1 MSQSL
6 NQILTRG
13 SCTFCRCS
21 GHNIRQCEDP
31 RIQII
36 ERSITELIENNEDF
50 LAFDAQPS
58 RVILESFFDNIH
70 DLGTIKMYCIHLNLP
85 INQSILFMRRDIID
99 TILFQREM
107 HSNFRNRNVTS
118 RQQDVLRG
126 QKRDVIMHIHNEIKE
141 LREILA
147 LQIYVETDDD
157 ESNFRND
164 VQNTLNQL
172 HEKIQDVRDRIAEYC
187 DLFGRSAYQNLLRMM
202 SLSGDITYYNNIGTN
217 SQRLNGQTS
226 YKPLFDIKKVDLKE
240 NEEWYAIECPV
251 CYENIEAEKV
261 HMTQCDHKFCYDCIS
276 HALKTNNTCPLC
288 REEVS
293 SLTVKTVS
301 LLY

>member
-1 MSQSL
+1 MSQDQ

-31 RIQII
+31 RIQMI
-36 ERSITELIENNEDF
+36 ERSITELVENNEDF
-50 LAFDAQPS
+50 LAFHPQPS
-58 RVILESFFDNIH
+58 RVILESFFDNIN

-85 INQSILFMRRDIID
+85 INHSILFMRRDIVD
-99 TILFQREM
+99 MILFQREM
-107 HSNFRNRNVTS
+107 NSNFRNRNVTS

-126 QKRDVIMHIHNEIKE
+126 QKREVILNIHDEIKE
-141 LREILA
+141 LRENLA
-147 LQIYVETDDD
+147 LHIYVETDDD

-172 HEKIQDVRDRIAEYC
+172 HEKIQEVRERMVEYC
-187 DLFGRSAYQNLLRMM
+187 DLFGRSSYQNLLRIM
-202 SLSGDITYYNNIGTN
+202 SMSGDISYYNNLGTD
-217 SQRLNGQTS
+217 SQRLNGQIS
-226 YKPLFDIKKVDLKE
+226 YKPPFEIKKVGLKE

-251 CYENIEAEKV
+251 CYEDIDAEKV
-261 HMTQCDHKFCYDCIS
+261 HMTQCEHKFCYDCIS
-276 HALKTNNTCPLC
+276 HALKTNHTCPLC

-293 SLTVKTVS
+293 SLTVKIIAHA
-301 LLY
+301 